1 MIFHLFDRELK
12 NEEILGCAREL
23 GIEGLPLMHN
33 PMEQPGENLS
43 APDGDMLKSLVRVLE
58 RSRFRMQLAY
68 EQTDVQVPLMGIY
81 IFGDHLLGLMYGK
94 KGVRPA
100 EILNPKDFKQ
110 LLFAALAALP
120 MLPCEDD
127 VSMRANVSLAELA
140 RMLEAGED
148 ASVAFDADCAA
159 HIREMQAAYRNELRI
174 ACALDD
180 AWSGDVRWYVL
191 KAENVIYCLFSDEND
206 GCTVSRGSYLPLV
219 NAVSR
224 RVFARLRES
233 ILAMREAQES

>member
-23 GIEGLPLMHN
+23 GIDGLPLMHN
-33 PMEQPGENLS
+33 PMEQPGGNLP
-43 APDGDMLKSLVRVLE
+43 APDAAMLKSLVRMLE
-58 RSRFRMQLAY
+58 RSRFRLQLAY
-68 EQTDVQVPLMGIY
+68 EQTDVLAPLMGVY

-94 KGVRPA
+94 NGVRPA

-120 MLPCEDD
+120 MPPCEDD
-127 VSMRANVSLAELA
+127 ARMQAKVSLAELA
-140 RMLEAGED
+140 RILDAGED
-148 ASVAFDADCAA
+148 ACAAFEGDCAA
-159 HIREMQAAYRNELRI
+159 HIREMQAAYTNELRI

-180 AWSGDVRWYVL
+180 AWQGAGRWYAL
-191 KAENVIYCLFSDEND
+191 KAGNTIYCLFEDEG
-206 GCTVSRGSYLPLV
+206 GCVVSRGSYLPLV

-224 RVFARLRES
+224 RVFACLKES
-233 ILAMREAQES
+233 ILAVRKAQES